1 MSRIRTTHALAA
13 LALVAAGAPPLIA
26 HAGAAVKGGHCAP
39 VAHAGGEWRSYG
51 GNYSNTRNQTLEKTI
66 TPITATTLKPAFV
79 FSAAKAGGT
88 GDFTGTPIIAD
99 GCMFM
104 GSNAGY
110 VFAANADT
118 GAPVWTTKLPGDG
131 DGITASVNVT
141 DGVVYA
147 AVSRIG
153 SPYVIALDEATG
165 AIKWSTQIDNQVGA
179 DDYGSP
185 VIFDGVLFEGV
196 SGGSAELGDQ
206 SDRYA
211 FQGAFVLIETRNDP
225 ANGVVAGTILKKT
238 HTGHPPPP
246 PHE

>member
-1 MSRIRTTHALAA
+1 MSRIRTTHVVVA
-13 LALVAAGAPPLIA
+13 LALVAAGAPPLVTYA
-26 HAGAAVKGGHCAP
+26 RAATPHATCAP

-88 GDFTGTPIIAD
+88 GDFTGTPVIAD

-104 GSNAGY
+104 GSNAGW

-118 GAPVWTTKLPGDG
+118 GAPVWSTKLPGDG
-131 DGITASVNVT
+131 DGITGSVNVT

-153 SPYVIALDEATG
+153 QPYVIALDEATG
-165 AIKWSTQIDNQVGA
+165 VVKWSTQIDNQQ
-179 DDYGSP
+179 GSDT
-185 VIFDGVLFEGV
+185 F
-196 SGGSAELGDQ
+196 GS
-206 SDRYA
+206 
-211 FQGAFVLIETRNDP
+211 
-225 ANGVVAGTILKKT
+225 
-238 HTGHPPPP
+238 
-246 PHE
+246 